1 MIYLRVKPR
10 VNARVGDPL
19 TLSDVADLLADAS
32 LGLNAIPVELPRG
45 EGIWPLDALRL
56 VLQIQPYAPQETVNV
71 LGDGTGWLHREPHKR
86 AKGRALA
93 WADGAHSALLPAAG
107 RGQRADNRL
116 VPHGRKHGRRATG
129 ALYGRGRASRRARR
143 YGLPSPTR
151 WAFCWG
157 HRFIISWWGREEVSP
172 LAVKLREYSEAME
185 KNAGAGST

>member
-86 AKGRALA
+86 AKGRALVWQTVRTA
-93 WADGAHSALLPAAG
+93 LCCLLLAVASALTIGWFHTDVNMADAQQALFTAVAG
-107 RGQRADNRL
+107 QPPRSALWIAIPYALGVL
-116 VPHGRKHGRRATG
+116 LG
-129 ALYGRGRASRRARR
+129 ASLY
-143 YGLPSPTR
+143 YLMV
-151 WAFCWG
+151 
-157 HRFIISWWGREEVSP
+157 GREEVSP
-172 LAVKLREYSEAME
+172 LAVKLREYSETME